1 MLVNEIDN
9 ASYLIIIYHYKASY
23 IYDHFKLYYNIK
35 YGEIDVEIDM
45 IYQRLKI

>member
-1 MLVNEIDN
+1 MLVNEINN
-9 ASYLIIIYHYKASY
+9 ASHLITTYHDKASY

-35 YGEIDVEIDM
+35 YCEVEVEIET